1 MDFACC
7 GLVGFNHTHHHTHR
21 DPLPTSSDELPHFR
35 CCVDVTVQLEGAVI
49 HRDVLGLG
57 LGIGIGIGVEGVEV
71 GLDYS
76 DKESSS
82 EETMGGTH
90 THCDPMGSGRTQERW
105 TRSWTRWKGKTFPV
119 FKGRSE
125 SALDGTG
132 MGGDEDAAMMACRPN
147 VTKRR
152 SKMWCLASWR
162 EMENV
167 GLGQKSRVVHHGQRV
182 RGVSANI

>member
-7 GLVGFNHTHHHTHR
+7 GLQFEHHHHHTHH
-21 DPLPTSSDELPHFR
+21 DPLPASSDELPQFR

-49 HRDVLGLG
+49 QRDVLGLG
-57 LGIGIGIGVEGVEV
+57 FGIGIGVEGVEI

-90 THCDPMGSGRTQERW
+90 CDSMGMGSGHRQERW
-105 TRSWTRWKGKTFPV
+105 ARSWTRWKGKTFPV

-132 MGGDEDAAMMACRPN
+132 MGGDEDAAMMACHRPN

-167 GLGQKSRVVHHGQRV
+167 SLGPKGRVVHHGQRV
-182 RGVSANI
+182 RGASAKI